1 MKKLIVLVGIQGA
14 GKTTVLKSFKGGKVL
29 KPSTTRQPRFAG
41 ESEYFFE
48 AGWNA
53 PDFAWAIDRGAD
65 KYGMRWAELR
75 SIDNLGVTVF
85 DPASLQT
92 LKASAAKEE
101 FEIFTV
107 GLDTIKDLA
116 EQHARVGNDPKRM
129 MQQADFDMQKDV
141 VSRCD
146 VSLRGD
152 ANTVLGAIEE
162 LAKLIG
168 GRGGVLHSE
177 SIERLVNAGSLMEGA
192 EKSQIQPASYD
203 LRIADE
209 YWCQGNFHTLS
220 PTNRI
225 LRIPPYSFVIVQAAE
240 VAKLP
245 SFISASFDIRVSLF
259 FSGVV
264 LSNGPQVDPGY
275 NGALFCML
283 HNASGSEVGI
293 NQGDHFATI
302 QFQTMATNGDGYKSQ
317 YQNKKNFKDFLN
329 GSDATRPGGRIFEDI
344 SSLSGKLEERFEKL
358 ETRQL
363 TITGIAFAVFA
374 LLATG
379 GFWVIDKAK
388 DATEEASKA
397 AETTITLNKKLEEAT
412 KKLED
417 RLANTPVTQHSQKDK
432 KDKVR

>member
-1 MKKLIVLVGIQGA
+1 MKKLLVLVGLQGA
-14 GKTTVLKSFKGGKVL
+14 GKTTVLNSFKGGRVL
-29 KPSTTRQPRFAG
+29 TPSTTRKPRFSG
-41 ESEYFFE
+41 ENEYHFE
-48 AGWNA
+48 NGWNST
-53 PDFAWAIDRGAD
+53 DFAWEIDRGAE
-65 KYGMRWAELR
+65 KYGMRWQELKLVE
-75 SIDNLGVTVF
+75 NVGLTVF
-85 DPASLQT
+85 DPASLPK
-92 LKASAAKEE
+92 LKASGAKEE

-107 GLDTIKDLA
+107 GLNTIRDLA

-129 MQQADFDMQKDV
+129 MQQADFDLQKDV
-141 VSRCD
+141 ISRCD
-146 VSLRGD
+146 VTLSG
-152 ANTVLGAIEE
+152 NSHVILGAVEE
-162 LAKLIG
+162 LAKIVG

-177 SIERLVNAGSLMEGA
+177 SIEKLIDAGSLMEGVD
-192 EKSQIQPASYD
+192 KSQIQPASYD

-209 YWCQGNFHTLS
+209 YWCQGNFHTLNPS
-220 PTNRI
+220 NRI

-317 YQNKKNFKDFLN
+317 YQYKKNFKDFLN
-329 GSDATRPGGRIFEDI
+329 GSDATRPGGRIFEDV

-358 ETRQL
+358 ENKQL
-363 TITGIAFAVFA
+363 TMTTIALAIVAIIAGAAVWFA
-374 LLATG
+374 
-379 GFWVIDKAK
+379 DKAR
-388 DATEEASKA
+388 DAAEDASKA
-397 AETTITLNKKLEEAT
+397 AETTNNLNKQLEETIKKVEANLT
-412 KKLED
+412 KES
-417 RLANTPVTQHSQKDK
+417 VTRKTQRDK
-432 KDKVR
+432 AR